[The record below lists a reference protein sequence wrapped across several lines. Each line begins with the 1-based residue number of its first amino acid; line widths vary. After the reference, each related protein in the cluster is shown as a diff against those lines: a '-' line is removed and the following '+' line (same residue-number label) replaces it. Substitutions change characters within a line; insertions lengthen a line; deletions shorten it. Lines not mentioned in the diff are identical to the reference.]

1 MCYYHIMTPGIERAW
16 EELRGLEPAD
26 VEKRC
31 LVRYEGGAY
40 VVTSLGMDFA
50 IYPDEEKLEGGSPEA
65 EDVVRRYGYFF
76 NHSAL
81 WYLVMAKDIPLTGR
95 HIKPQSL
102 RGGEIFFRG
111 SHVLPLE
118 GLARRYA
125 DDREGFLGR
134 ARALGGK
141 HLGDFGDAAAEVFPL
156 PRLPVTL
163 ILWVGDEE
171 FPPRA
176 DLLLDS
182 SWELQLP
189 LDIIWSA
196 AMLSVL
202 PML

>member
-1 MCYYHIMTPGIERAW
+1 MCYYHIMTPGIEKAW
-16 EELRGLEPAD
+16 EELRGLKPAD

-40 VVTSLGMDFA
+40 VVKSLGMEFA
-50 IYPDEEKLEGGSPEA
+50 IYPEDEKVGGVSQEA
-65 EDVVRRYGYFF
+65 EGVVRRYGYFL

-95 HIKPQSL
+95 HVKPQSL

-125 DDREGFLGR
+125 GDKEGFLGR
-134 ARALGGK
+134 ALALGGRPA
-141 HLGDFGDAAAEVFPL
+141 GAFGDAAAEVFPL

-163 ILWVGDEE
+163 ILWLGDEE

-182 SWELQLP
+182 SCELQLP

>member
-1 MCYYHIMTPGIERAW
+1 MCYYHSMTPGIEKAW
-16 EELRGLEPAD
+16 EKLRELEPAD

-31 LVRYEGGAY
+31 LVRYESGAY
-40 VVTSLGMDFA
+40 VLSSLGMDFA
-50 IYPDEEKLEGGSPEA
+50 IYPDEEKIEGGSPGA
-65 EDVVRRYGYFF
+65 EDVAKRYGYFF
-76 NHSAL
+76 DHSAL

-95 HIKPQSL
+95 HIKPESL
-102 RGGEIFFRG
+102 KGGEVFFRG
-111 SHVLPLE
+111 THVLPLE

-125 DDREGFLGR
+125 NDKEGFLGR
-134 ARALGGK
+134 ALALGGNP
-141 HLGDFGDAAAEVFPL
+141 LGDFGDAAAELFPL
-156 PRLPVTL
+156 PRLPLTL
-163 ILWVGDEE
+163 ILWLGDEE

-182 SWELQLP
+182 SCELQLP